1 MYLLLIILSLVHITT
16 CSLHT
21 VIIDHHY
28 HSNTTCHNCHNLQY
42 YLLNTTK
49 YFTSNTQFFFL
60 PGIHYLHAN
69 LIIQNVH
76 NFSLIGSKETI
87 LPTII
92 QCNKY
97 LSQIVINNVSQL
109 TLKDITI
116 DVKNSKMSHYLPGWA
131 PLAIKDCSVVLLH
144 NLQIYLVKLFKKR
157 LALVAINIMGNS
169 YCNQIICNDRMELL
183 YNETQTDRKHHVL
196 TINDLTIIS
205 ALKINMIQNHYK
217 VTLRITNMDLQ
228 GIITKVNPTINDSLI
243 QAELGRNEVLMINC
257 HFIGKIYEN
266 YLL

>member
-1 MYLLLIILSLVHITT
+1 MYLLLIILSWVHITT

-21 VIIDHHY
+21 VIIDRHY
-28 HSNTTCHNCHNLQY
+28 YRNTTCHNCHNLQY

-60 PGIHYLHAN
+60 PGIHNLHTN
-69 LIIQNVH
+69 LIIHNVH
-76 NFSLIGSKETI
+76 NFSLIGSEDNNRTI

-116 DVKNSKMSHYLPGWA
+116 DVKNSKMSHYLPRWA

-144 NLQIYLVKLFKKR
+144 NLQIYLLTLHNKNR
-157 LALVAINIMGNS
+157 LAVVAINIMDNS
-169 YCNQIICNDRMELL
+169 YFNQIICYDRMELL
-183 YNETQTDRKHHVL
+183 YNEIQTDKRHDVL
-196 TINDLTIIS
+196 TINDLTITS
-205 ALKINMIQNHYK
+205 SLKINMIQNPYK
-217 VTLRITNMDLQ
+217 VTLRIINMHLQ
-228 GIITKVNPTINDSLI
+228 DQMTKINSSINDS
-243 QAELGRNEVLMINC
+243 
-257 HFIGKIYEN
+257 FILFQQNWEGMKF
-266 YLL
+266 L